1 MSFKH
6 FYYRNITDKS
16 IIFES
21 VFETYYEKGYFGKL
35 DKDVIKSQQ
44 KSWFDKLIMLLDEG
58 DQDFLFNVL
67 QNRDNIT
74 RQWVSRIYNED
85 ITESSRQEIKDFL
98 EKVIK

>member
-35 DKDVIKSQQ
+35 DKETIKTQQ

-58 DQDFLFNVL
+58 DQDCLFNVL

-74 RQWVSRIYNED
+74 RQWVSRIYGED

>member
-58 DQDFLFNVL
+58 DQDCLFNVL

-85 ITESSRQEIKDFL
+85 ITESFRQEIKDFL

>member
-58 DQDFLFNVL
+58 DQDCLFNVL